1 MESIIVSTEWL
12 AERLSDPKIKIIE
25 VSSKKGDE
33 APYFQAHIPGAI
45 NFFWKDLCWHD
56 TDRQFVTPDTLA
68 TRLGKVGIS
77 DADTIILYGD
87 PVQYGTYAYWAL
99 TMAGH
104 PKTLILDGSRTK
116 WVLENREVTK
126 DITKTSTTKYN
137 IQKPYDKMRLG
148 RENLLENIGNTDRFL
163 LDVRSPEEFSGERV
177 MEYGQ
182 FDHGAERGGHIP
194 GAKHLFYKELLNEDD
209 TFKTPSDIK
218 QKLAE
223 VGCLPENF
231 KEVVCYCR
239 LSHRATFAWTAMT
252 HILGHDNIF
261 IYDGS
266 WTEWGSIVGYPVE
279 K

>member
-33 APYFQAHIPGAI
+33 APYCQSHIPGAI

-56 TDRQFVTPDTLA
+56 TDRQFVAPDTLA
-68 TRLGKVGIS
+68 TRLGNVGIS
-77 DADTIILYGD
+77 DTDTIVLYGD
-87 PVQYGTYAYWAL
+87 PVQYGTYAYWSL

-116 WVLENREVTK
+116 WVSENREVTK
-126 DITKTSTTKYN
+126 DITKISATKYN
-137 IQKPYDKMRLG
+137 IQEPYDKMRLG

-209 TFKTPSDIK
+209 TFKSPSDIK

-252 HILGHDNIF
+252 HILGYENIF
-261 IYDGS
+261 IYDG
-266 WTEWGSIVGYPVE
+266 
-279 K
+279 